1 MEQFR
6 GRRPGTGGVEPVS
19 FGPTAETGEQ
29 ARSGEPPYQAR
40 RPRRPAE
47 GHDHDDTMC
56 PRRARRPVGTARRSH
71 ADLVRRAGKLTR

>member
-19 FGPTAETGEQ
+19 FGLTAETGEQ

-40 RPRRPAE
+40 RPGPAEDLDDTTYLRWARRPA
-47 GHDHDDTMC
+47 
-56 PRRARRPVGTARRSH
+56 VTARRLH
-71 ADLVRRAGKLTR
+71 ADAVRRAGELTR